1 MKTIED
7 LLNIIKE
14 DQEIQELINKSKILK
29 MEFKP
34 RKGSITTK
42 SGLAM
47 KYIWCGIEGAILRN
61 ILSKK
66 YGVINS
72 RGNIKDALLLYLVE
86 LDARE

>member
-14 DQEIQELINKSKILK
+14 DQEIQELINKSEILK

-34 RKGSITTK
+34 RKRSITTK

-47 KYIWCGIEGAILRN
+47 KYLWGSIEGAILRN

-66 YGVINS
+66 YGVDNS

-86 LDARE
+86 FDAGE